1 MLTLIKITNQ
11 DRRLFSLKVF
21 PSLFHQ
27 VAMPPLARRRG
38 SIISMQFQKAHV
50 SIIRSIRHV
59 SLVRD
64 WHRSRGKD
72 ELPKF
77 ETFVPNE
84 RAGDAADLLVNEVRR
99 DGGELS
105 YLCIAAGARVEQ
117 VYDEKMPS
125 RFLHECLDLTMANA
139 AKPAWDACIANR
151 LPMYSIIPL
160 ADRDGIP
167 VTVEQIFL
175 PYSRDGSGVDFM
187 VAALHA
193 CSTESRFV
201 HQGLL
206 RGIAK
211 APLHWAVM
219 IDPSMT
225 VAPRP
230 AEVSGDEIVLD
241 DISPAMG
248 VAVSR

>member
-1 MLTLIKITNQ
+1 
-11 DRRLFSLKVF
+11 
-21 PSLFHQ
+21 
-27 VAMPPLARRRG
+27 MPPLARRCG
-38 SIISMQFQKAHV
+38 LIISMQFQKAHV

-59 SLVRD
+59 SLARD

-77 ETFVPNE
+77 ATFVPNE

-99 DGGELS
+99 DGGELF
-105 YLCIAAGARVEQ
+105 YLCVAAGARVEQ

-125 RFLHECLDLTMANA
+125 RFLHECLDGSMANA
-139 AKPAWDACIANR
+139 AKPIWDACTVNQ
-151 LPMYSIIPL
+151 LPVYSIIPL
-160 ADRDGIP
+160 ADRDGVP

-175 PYSRDGSGVDFM
+175 PYSRDGSRVDFM

-193 CSTESRFV
+193 CSTESRFA

-219 IDPSMT
+219 IDPSMS

-230 AEVSGDEIVLD
+230 EQDSGHGIVLD
-241 DISPAMG
+241 DMFPAMG
-248 VAVSR
+248 AAISR